1 MDGSRTAA
9 VPLLNITLDTYPFL
23 EKGFE
28 PLASQIKYS
37 ETTYQGYDDSCMKDT
52 LVSERKIFMYLM
64 AKKSTAENST
74 LR

>member
-1 MDGSRTAA
+1 
-9 VPLLNITLDTYPFL
+9 VPLLNITLDIYPFL

-52 LVSERKIFMYLM
+52 LALERKIFMNLM
-64 AKKSTAENST
+64 TNKSTEENST